1 MELVQNLINLVNVNK
16 DGIQIYVYNLNILA
30 IKKDVKE
37 EVFVMLMEHVVVI
50 MELLQK
56 IV

>member
-1 MELVQNLINLVNVNK
+1 MNK

>member
-16 DGIQIYVYNLNILA
+16 DGIQIYVYNLNILV